1 MYMSQYFDNKD
12 SFLQPKVTQYGSH
25 MVMTNVQKETKIK
38 YWNIDTKFR
47 DDYQEYSK
55 TVPTQYTVSLPE
67 PITNVKS
74 ITVANAEI
82 PLSFFNISASFGN
95 NSMQIV
101 GPTSTYV
108 LIVRDGV
115 YTSTSLKTEI
125 NYQLT
130 QLSLNTT
137 IFYDISGNGT
147 NSTQYSCFTVSLSNT
162 YTFNFAVKTDNTCS
176 AVVNLPNGTNGI
188 TGITASFDK
197 YYVKSK
203 LGWLLGFRNITY
215 RVTGTPVKTQYSEN
229 AIDLSNPRYLYLVV
243 DEFTASNPNSFV
255 SHLPTSLVNKN
266 ILAKITLHY
275 QLYPLGS
282 GSFLPANHSNGHLQS
297 DCRTYT
303 GKVDLQRLK
312 IQLVNEYG
320 SHINLNGSDFS
331 FSLKIVYE

>member
-1 MYMSQYFDNKD
+1 MYMSEYFDNKD

-25 MVMTNVQKETKIK
+25 MVMTNVHKETKTK

-55 TVPTQYTVSLPE
+55 TVPTQYTVSLPQ

-74 ITVANAEI
+74 IKVSNAEI
-82 PLSFFNISASFGN
+82 PLSFFNVSASLGN

-101 GPTSTYV
+101 GASSTYV
-108 LIVRDGV
+108 VVVRDGI
-115 YTSTSLKTEI
+115 YTNATLKTEI

-130 QLSLNTT
+130 QLGLNST

-147 NSTQYSCFTVSLSNT
+147 NSTAYSAITVSGSNI

-176 AVVNLPNGTNGI
+176 AIINLP
-188 TGITASFDK
+188 TGSNSITASFDK
-197 YYVKSK
+197 YNVKSK

-215 RVTGTPVKTQYSEN
+215 RIVSTGTQKYQYSEN
-229 AIDLSNPRYLYLVV
+229 TIDLSNPRYLYLVV
-243 DEFTASNPNSFV
+243 DEFTSSNPNSFV
-255 SHLPTSLVNKN
+255 SQLPTSLVNKN
-266 ILAKITLHY
+266 ILAKITLDY
-275 QLYPLGS
+275 QVYPLGS
-282 GSFLPANHSNGHLQS
+282 GIFLPVNYSNGHLLS
-297 DCRTYT
+297 DTRIYT

-320 SHINLNGSDFS
+320 AHINLNGVDFS
-331 FSLKIVYE
+331 FSLKIEYE

>member
-1 MYMSQYFDNKD
+1 MSQYLDNKD
-12 SFLQPKVTQYGSH
+12 SFLQPRVTQYGSH
-25 MVMTNVQKETKIK
+25 MVMTNVHKETKNK

-55 TVPTQYTVSLPE
+55 TVPTQYTVSLPQ

-82 PLSFFNISASFGN
+82 PLSFFNISASLGN

-101 GPTSTYV
+101 GTTSTYV
-108 LIVRDGV
+108 LVIRDGI
-115 YTSTSLKTEI
+115 YKSADLKTEM
-125 NYQLT
+125 NYQLSR
-130 QLSLNTT
+130 LGINSS
-137 IFYDISGNGT
+137 ISYDISGNGT
-147 NSTQYSCFTVSLSNT
+147 NSTIYSAFTVSGSNT

-176 AVVNLPNGTNGI
+176 SIINLPNGANPV
-188 TGITASFDK
+188 TGVTASFDK
-197 YYVKSK
+197 YHVKSK

-215 RVTGTPVKTQYSEN
+215 RVISTGTQKYQYSEN

-243 DEFTASNPNSFV
+243 DEFTSSNPNSFI

-266 ILAKITLHY
+266 ILAKITMDY
-275 QLYPLGS
+275 VVYPLGS
-282 GSFLPANHSNGHLQS
+282 GLFLPVNYSNGHLLS
-297 DCRTYT
+297 DKRVYT

-320 SHINLNGSDFS
+320 AHINLNGVDFS
-331 FSLKIVYE
+331 FVLDIEYE